1 MDNLKHLILGS
12 GVLGLEVA
20 ACLEQRGITPLMLS
34 RSGHQAGKWPTV
46 ACDASDPAQLAT
58 QLDGPTVLYVC
69 AAPAYWHWQ
78 TQFPALAEGIAAAV
92 AGKQVRIVLADNV
105 YGYGQCDRDTFN
117 EVSPSQPCSRKGRI
131 RQQVAERLMQLD
143 GQGLVRVAVVR
154 AATFFGPGVEQSSVG
169 KSVFA
174 SALSGK
180 PTYIIGDPNTTHAF
194 TYVPDFAAA
203 MVRVGADDSAF
214 GRHWHAPSHS
224 GASMAQFLDQV
235 AAHGGQPVKLRTAGP
250 LMMRMLG
257 VFNPGMRELIE
268 MLYLHN
274 KPWAFSSEL
283 TERTLKIARTP
294 LAAAIA
300 HTAQSVLPQL
310 PARAAQAG

>member
-1 MDNLKHLILGS
+1 MDNFKHLILGS
-12 GVLGLEVA
+12 GVLGLGIA
-20 ACLEQRGITPLMLS
+20 ACLDERGIAPLMLS
-34 RSGHQAGKWPTV
+34 RSGRQVGKWRTA
-46 ACDASDPAQLAT
+46 ACDASDAAQLAA
-58 QLDGPTVLYVC
+58 LIDGPTVLYVC
-69 AAPAYWHWQ
+69 AAPAYWQWQ
-78 TQFPALAEGIAAAV
+78 TQFPAMAEGIAAAV

-105 YGYGQCDRDTFN
+105 YGYGQCESAFQ
-117 EVSPSQPCSRKGRI
+117 EGSPSEPCSRKGRV
-131 RQQVAERLMQLD
+131 RQQVAERLMRLD
-143 GQGLVRVAVVR
+143 GQGRVRVAVVR

-180 PTYIIGDPNTTHAF
+180 PTYIIGDPNTAHAF

-203 MVRVGADDSAF
+203 MVRVGADEEAF

-224 GASMAQFLDQV
+224 GASLRQFLDQIAV
-235 AAHGGQPVKLRTAGP
+235 HGGQPVKLRTAGP

-257 VFNPGMRELIE
+257 VFNPAMRELIE

-283 TERTLKIARTP
+283 TERTLKIAGTP
-294 LAAAIA
+294 LATAIA
-300 HTAQSVLPQL
+300 RTAHSVLPQ
-310 PARAAQAG
+310 PSGARQAG